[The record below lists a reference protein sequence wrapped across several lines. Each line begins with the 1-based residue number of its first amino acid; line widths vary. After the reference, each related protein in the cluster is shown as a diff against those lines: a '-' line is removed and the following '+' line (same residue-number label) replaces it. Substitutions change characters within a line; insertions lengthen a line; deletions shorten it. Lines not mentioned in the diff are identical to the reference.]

1 MPRNRSEKNPFADL
15 PKSFHQYAKVV
26 GLYRAALESHVE
38 GWLLNQFREE
48 RETVWANLS
57 MGERG
62 AWLMAPRELRDQLKN
77 SYYNEFMSSELIL
90 QGRDAAQQK

>member
-15 PKSFHQYAKVV
+15 PKSFHKYAKAV
-26 GLYRAALESHVE
+26 GLYRAGLDSHV
-38 GWLLNQFREE
+38 GRWLLDQFREE
-48 RETVWANLS
+48 REAVWLNLS
-57 MGERG
+57 MGERS
-62 AWLMAPRELRDQLKN
+62 AWLIAPRELRDRLKN